1 MQLYPIE
8 EGKHLS
14 RDIRQVALYDHY
26 GPIIFGYL
34 LQHAPSLQDAEDV
47 LLEVFLAAL
56 EQDNLAAIP
65 PSAQLAWLRR
75 VAQNKLANVHR
86 TSYRHPQVS
95 LDSVTE
101 TLFDEDEPEQ
111 QALQQEERRHLRE
124 QVQQLP
130 VLQQYILQL
139 RYGEGLR
146 CTEIAALLNKR
157 EGTVRQLLS
166 RTIRFLR
173 RVYLQKEGEQHARK

>member
-1 MQLYPIE
+1 MQFHPIE

-14 RDIRQVALYDHY
+14 CDPSQIALYDRY
-26 GPIIFGYL
+26 GSIIFGYL
-34 LQHAPSLQDAEDV
+34 LQHAPSLEDAEDV

-65 PSAQLAWLRR
+65 SSAHLAWLRR
-75 VAQNKLANVHR
+75 VAQNKLANVYR

-95 LDSVTE
+95 LDSLAE
-101 TLFDEDEPEQ
+101 TLLDEDEPEQ
-111 QALQQEERRHLRE
+111 LALQQEEHRHLRE
-124 QVQQLP
+124 QVRRLP

-146 CTEIAALLNKR
+146 CPEIAVLLNKR
-157 EGTVRQLLS
+157 EGAVRQLLS
-166 RTIRFLR
+166 RTLLLLR
-173 RVYLQKEGEQHARK
+173 RVYHPKRGE